1 MVRGRAGVLLMAH
14 QGRLLQ
20 GSQATLQWLG
30 DHMVPPSRTLLQRH
44 LSKLSHRDGCHSVL
58 TVGKAE
64 TLFREDCAHGGPH
77 VGSFARLC
85 RV

>member
-14 QGRLLQ
+14 QGRLLP
-20 GSQATLQWLG
+20 GSQATLQWLR
-30 DHMVPPSRTLLQRH
+30 DHMVPPSPALLQH
-44 LSKLSHRDGCHSVL
+44 HSSQLPHRGGCHSVL

-64 TLFREDCAHGGPH
+64 TLSTKDCAHRGPH
-77 VGSFARLC
+77 AGSVARLC